1 MKKTEEMKKTTIKIT
16 YEEALAECIKH
27 YVDRG
32 NSEELATLIVDRG
45 EEFVIKL
52 YYDIQEDKKKP
63 KLATDINLFGRNQEE
78 GDKNENTL

>member
-27 YVDRG
+27 YVDIG
-32 NSEELATLIVDRG
+32 NSEELATRIVDRG

-52 YYDIQEDKKKP
+52 YYEIQEEKKMP
-63 KLATDINLFGRNQEE
+63 QNLSNIVNFEELKGGR
-78 GDKNENTL
+78 